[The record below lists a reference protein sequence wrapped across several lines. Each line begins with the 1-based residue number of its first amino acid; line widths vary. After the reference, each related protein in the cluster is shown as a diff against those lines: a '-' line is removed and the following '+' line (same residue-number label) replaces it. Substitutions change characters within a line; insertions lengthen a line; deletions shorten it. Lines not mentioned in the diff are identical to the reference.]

1 MKLEIISSDR
11 DHAILVC
18 DEHHNDIAEFYH
30 SDHATVS
37 QSYETAMMLA
47 KALVEASASWRCIS
61 TAPRDGTPFL
71 CFHPDDVFSPQT
83 GIDLIWYEPS
93 IKTYTMDGD
102 TEVPF
107 AGITHWMPL
116 PTPPSRT

>member
-1 MKLEIISSDR
+1 MTDKQTPHEISKWQPI
-11 DHAILVC
+11 
-18 DEHHNDIAEFYH
+18 E
-30 SDHATVS
+30 
-37 QSYETAMMLA
+37 
-47 KALVEASASWRCIS
+47 

-71 CFHPDDVFSPQT
+71 CFTPDDDFSSQT

-102 TEVPF
+102 NEVPF

-116 PTPPSRT
+116 PEPPVTRQELGGNAKT